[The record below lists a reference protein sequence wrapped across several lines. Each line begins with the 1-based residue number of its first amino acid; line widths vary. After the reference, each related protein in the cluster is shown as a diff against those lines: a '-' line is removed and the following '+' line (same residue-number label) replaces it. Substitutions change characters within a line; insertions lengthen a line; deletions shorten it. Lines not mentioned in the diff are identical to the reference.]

1 MSCNVIVDPS
11 AIAKIETPPVLVSMS
26 NADVML
32 PLNVHA
38 RTCPSLL
45 KAPPA
50 PDVRLVV
57 EDDFSG
63 DTLNTSL
70 WNPLQQVG
78 LVLGILTVKLTEN

>member
-1 MSCNVIVDPS
+1 M
-11 AIAKIETPPVLVSMS
+11 
-26 NADVML
+26 
-32 PLNVHA
+32 
-38 RTCPSLL
+38 L

-78 LVLGILTVKLTEN
+78 EFGLAWFGLVWLGLVWFVLGALNETAKKRSRLPPWFVVGPSTRVMPLDDER